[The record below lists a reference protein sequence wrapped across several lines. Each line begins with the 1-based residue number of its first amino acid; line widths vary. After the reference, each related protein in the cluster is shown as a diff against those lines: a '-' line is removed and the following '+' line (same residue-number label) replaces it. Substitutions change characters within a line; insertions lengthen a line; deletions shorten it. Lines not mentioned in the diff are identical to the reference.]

1 MPLFLSDE
9 EYSRCSGDGAAVAAK
24 ADAFIRGLL
33 HELDTVRAK
42 ADAADINAE
51 QNCSLIEQKYLSLT
65 AEFSKLEAQVADL
78 QSSLDQRLRELAEAQ
93 LQNHQI
99 QLQSVRIV
107 PKRNICPLFLLLFCY
122 YCRCCTCCD
131 FMFVMGLLGW
141 ER

>member
-9 EYSRCSGDGAAVAAK
+9 EFSRCSGDGAAVAAK

-51 QNCSLIEQKYLSLT
+51 QNCSLIEQKYLSLA
-65 AEFSKLEAQVADL
+65 AEFSKLEAHVADL
-78 QSSLDQRLRELAEAQ
+78 QSSLTQRLRELTEAQ
-93 LQNHQI
+93 SQNHQI
-99 QLQSVRIV
+99 QLQLVRIV
-107 PKRNICPLFLLLFCY
+107 PKRNIPPLFFYCYVTIVYLLWF
-122 YCRCCTCCD
+122 D
-131 FMFVMGLLGW
+131 AFFMGLLGW